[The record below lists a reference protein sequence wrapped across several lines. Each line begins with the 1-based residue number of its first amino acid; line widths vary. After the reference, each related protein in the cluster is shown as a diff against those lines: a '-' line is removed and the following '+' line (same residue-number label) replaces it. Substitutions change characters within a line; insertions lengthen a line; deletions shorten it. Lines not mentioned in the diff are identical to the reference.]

1 MFFNQN
7 LLLTLSPDEVLIYL
21 RKSRS
26 DDPTLSVEEV
36 LAKHETILNEWA
48 EKNLGAKVPEENK
61 YREVVSGETIADRP
75 EIQKVLTRVES
86 PRIKAILTVEVQRL
100 SRGDLEDA
108 GRLMK
113 LLRYTNTIVI
123 TPQFTYNLA
132 DEYNRDIFEREL
144 KRGNEFLEYQKKIM
158 NRGRLLSVSQGNY
171 IASHPPYG
179 YDRTVVMEGKK
190 KCPTLK
196 INEEQANV
204 VRMVFDMYVNQDMGR
219 INICHKLDA
228 LGVKPLHSEYWSN
241 SYLKDMLQNI
251 HYIGK
256 VCWNKRKTTPVVED
270 GEIIKKTPRSKE
282 GEYLIYEGK
291 HPAIISEELFYAA
304 QEKIGRNHRAKA
316 TTKIRNPLATLLYC
330 QCGKAMTLRQYK
342 NSDGSERCAPRL
354 ACSHQVHCH
363 TGSCLYDEMIELVCV
378 VLKENIEDFKVKA
391 KADDT
396 EAVKLHEVLIKTLEN
411 KLQALN
417 AKELAQWDAQADPD
431 PANRMPAEIFRQLN
445 EKLQAEKAE
454 VQQALENAYTTMPTP
469 VDYEEKIL
477 KLSDALNALKE
488 PDTEVAVKNRLLKAC
503 IERITYN
510 REKPELIRRQK
521 GEKKGSTLKVGA
533 NWSDTPITIDVK
545 LKV

>member
-7 LLLTLSPDEVLIYL
+7 FILSLSPAEILVYL

-26 DDPTLSVEEV
+26 DDPTMSVEEV
-36 LAKHETILNEWA
+36 LAKHETILDEWA
-48 EKNLGAKVPEENK
+48 EKNLGERIPEGNK

-75 EIQKVLTRVES
+75 EIQKILSRLES

-196 INEEQANV
+196 INEDQANV
-204 VRMVFDMYVNQDMGR
+204 VRMVFDMYVNQNMGR
-219 INICHKLDA
+219 INICHKLDS
-228 LGVKPLHSEYWSN
+228 LGIKPLHSKYWSN
-241 SYLKDMLQNI
+241 SYLKDMLQNQ

-256 VCWNKRKTTPVVED
+256 VIWNKRKTTPVVED

-282 GEYLIYEGK
+282 GEYLVYEGK
-291 HPAIISEELFYAA
+291 HSAIISEELFHAA
-304 QEKIGRNHRAKA
+304 QEKMGRNHRAKP

-330 QCGKAMTLRQYK
+330 QCGKAMTLRYYK
-342 NSDGSERCAPRL
+342 NKDGSERCAPRL
-354 ACSHQVHCH
+354 ACSQQIHCH
-363 TGSCLYDEMIELVCV
+363 T
-378 VLKENIEDFKVKA
+378 K
-391 KADDT
+391 
-396 EAVKLHEVLIKTLEN
+396 
-411 KLQALN
+411 
-417 AKELAQWDAQADPD
+417 
-431 PANRMPAEIFRQLN
+431 
-445 EKLQAEKAE
+445 
-454 VQQALENAYTTMPTP
+454 
-469 VDYEEKIL
+469 
-477 KLSDALNALKE
+477 
-488 PDTEVAVKNRLLKAC
+488 
-503 IERITYN
+503 
-510 REKPELIRRQK
+510 
-521 GEKKGSTLKVGA
+521 
-533 NWSDTPITIDVK
+533 
-545 LKV
+545 